1 MNNKLKIALV
11 AGLALAN
18 VACISPSSV
27 EGGVEGVK
35 THKPWVFGHGGVDME
50 PISTG
55 LEWLFWSTSVDR
67 YNIKPKKYTERFV
80 DLTANDNVAIDFNAY
95 ITLAIRKGESPII
108 HDKSGKDW
116 YSNKVQDYFR
126 TVVRNEGRTRSS
138 IELRTKPDIIN
149 DSQENIKQKMITYM
163 NGINL
168 PVDVVKIVIGK
179 VVPPQEV
186 LDEAERTAAQKQR
199 EETQA
204 ARTKAENARA
214 AAEKATALADKAFSN
229 EFNMT
234 TDQFLRNKRL
244 DLLEMAIMKKD
255 GDVNLILN
263 ASDATPIFN
272 ATK

>member
-1 MNNKLKIALV
+1 MKNKLKLLAV
-11 AGLALAN
+11 AALALAN

-35 THKPWVFGHGGVDME
+35 THKPWIFGHGGVDPV

-67 YNIKPKKYTERFV
+67 YNIKPRKYTERFV

-95 ITLAIRKGESPII
+95 ITLAIQKGNSPVV
-108 HDKSGKDW
+108 HGDSGKEW

-138 IELRTKPDIIN
+138 IELRTKPNIIN
-149 DSQENIKQKMITYM
+149 ESQENIKQIMIAYLKE
-163 NGINL
+163 INL
-168 PVDVVKIVIGK
+168 PVDVTKVVIGK

-214 AAEKATALADKAFSN
+214 AAEQATALADKAFSN

-244 DLLEMAIMKKD
+244 DLLEMAI
-255 GDVNLILN
+255 IL
-263 ASDATPIFN
+263 
-272 ATK
+272 